1 MPLWIIGPENQ
12 NELICDWKPQ
22 GLAMNQKQQH
32 GGLHGSDDEV
42 APTQI
47 QNARNSD
54 KEV

>member
-1 MPLWIIGPENQ
+1 MSLWIIGPENQ
-12 NELICDWKPQ
+12 NELIWDWKPQ
-22 GLAMNQKQQH
+22 GLAMNQIQQH
-32 GGLHGSDDEV
+32 GGLYGSDAKV